1 MTAHAWFAAFA
12 AVNILDA
19 ALTLYA
25 LKMGGS
31 EGNPLLGA
39 LMRRVHP
46 ALVLA
51 VTKGAYIVLVGAWLP
66 AVAPWLPWMTAF
78 FAAVCAWNV
87 VQIGKLK
94 REKAGRQT

>member
-1 MTAHAWFAAFA
+1 MTPERWLAAFA

-19 ALTLYA
+19 ALTLWA
-25 LKMGGS
+25 LKLGGT

-51 VTKGAYIVLVGAWLP
+51 ATKGAYIVAVGAFLP
-66 AVAPWLPWMTAF
+66 AVAPWVPWLVAF
-78 FAAVCAWNV
+78 FVAVCIWNA
-87 VQIGKLK
+87 VQIYKQ
-94 REKAGRQT
+94 RR

>member
-1 MTAHAWFAAFA
+1 MKTELWFAAFS
-12 AVNILDA
+12 AVNMLDA

-25 LKMGGS
+25 LKLGGS
-31 EGNPLLGA
+31 EGNPLMRA

-51 VTKGAYIVLVGAWLP
+51 ATKGSYIVAVGAFLP

-78 FAAVCAWNV
+78 FVAVCAWNV
-87 VQIGKLK
+87 VQIMRLRKTTPG
-94 REKAGRQT
+94 

>member
-1 MTAHAWFAAFA
+1 MTTHAWFAAFVL
-12 AVNILDA
+12 VNLLDA
-19 ALTLYA
+19 GLTLYA
-25 LKMGGS
+25 LKLGGT
-31 EGNPLLGA
+31 EGNPLMRA

-51 VTKGAYIVLVGAWLP
+51 ATKGAYIVAVGAFLP

-78 FAAVCAWNV
+78 FVAVCAWNA

-94 REKAGRQT
+94 KTTPG

>member
-1 MTAHAWFAAFA
+1 MTPERWLAAFVL
-12 AVNILDA
+12 VNVLDA

-25 LKMGGS
+25 LKLGGS

-51 VTKGAYIVLVGAWLP
+51 GIKGAYIVAVAIWLGDI
-66 AVAPWLPWMTAF
+66 APWLPWLTGL
-78 FAAVCAWNV
+78 FAGICAWNA
-87 VQIGKLK
+87 VQIL
-94 REKAGRQT
+94 RAR

>member
-1 MTAHAWFAAFA
+1 MTPERWLAAFA

-19 ALTLYA
+19 ALTLWA
-25 LKMGGS
+25 LKLGGS

-51 VTKGAYIVLVGAWLP
+51 ATKGAYIVAVAIWLGDI
-66 AVAPWLPWMTAF
+66 APWLPWLTGL
-78 FAAVCAWNV
+78 FAGICAWNV
-87 VQIGKLK
+87 VQIV
-94 REKAGRQT
+94 RAR

>member
-1 MTAHAWFAAFA
+1 MTADLWFAAFV

-19 ALTLYA
+19 LLTLYA
-25 LKMGGS
+25 LKLGGA

-51 VTKGAYIVLVGAWLP
+51 ATKGAYIVAVGVMLAQI
-66 AVAPWLPWMTAF
+66 APWLPWMTAF
-78 FAAVCAWNV
+78 FVAVCAWNA

-94 REKAGRQT
+94 KTTPG

>member
-1 MTAHAWFAAFA
+1 MTPELWLAAFVL
-12 AVNILDA
+12 VNVLDA

-25 LKMGGS
+25 LKLGGS
-31 EGNPLLGA
+31 EGNPLLRA

-51 VTKGAYIVLVGAWLP
+51 ATKGAYIVLVGAVLP

-78 FAAVCAWNV
+78 FVAVCAWNA
-87 VQIGKLK
+87 VQIRRLRKTTP
-94 REKAGRQT
+94 A

>member
-1 MTAHAWFAAFA
+1 MTPERWLAAFVL
-12 AVNILDA
+12 VNVLDA

-25 LKMGGS
+25 LKLGGS
-31 EGNPLLGA
+31 EGNPLLRA

-51 VTKGAYIVLVGAWLP
+51 ATKGAYIVLVGAVLP

-78 FAAVCAWNV
+78 FVAVCAWNA
-87 VQIGKLK
+87 VQIRRLRKTTP
-94 REKAGRQT
+94 A

>member
-1 MTAHAWFAAFA
+1 MTPERWLAAFA

-19 ALTLYA
+19 ALTLWA
-25 LKMGGS
+25 LKLGGS

-51 VTKGAYIVLVGAWLP
+51 ATKGAYIVLVGAWLP
-66 AVAPWLPWMTAF
+66 AVSPWLPWMTAF
-78 FAAVCAWNV
+78 FVAVCAWNA
-87 VQIGKLK
+87 VQIRRLRKTTP
-94 REKAGRQT
+94 A

>member
-1 MTAHAWFAAFA
+1 MTPERWL
-12 AVNILDA
+12 AVFVLVNVLDA

-25 LKMGGS
+25 LKLGGS

-51 VTKGAYIVLVGAWLP
+51 ATKGAYIVLVGEWLP

-78 FAAVCAWNV
+78 FVAVCAWNV
-87 VQIGKLK
+87 VQIRRLRKTTP
-94 REKAGRQT
+94 A

>member
-1 MTAHAWFAAFA
+1 MTPERWLASFA
-12 AVNILDA
+12 AVNVLDA

-25 LKMGGS
+25 LKLGGS
-31 EGNPLLGA
+31 EGNPLLRA

-51 VTKGAYIVLVGAWLP
+51 ATKGAYIVLVGAFLP

-78 FAAVCAWNV
+78 FVAVCAWNV
-87 VQIGKLK
+87 VQIRRLRKTTP
-94 REKAGRQT
+94 A

>member
-1 MTAHAWFAAFA
+1 MTPERWLAAFVL
-12 AVNILDA
+12 VNVLDA

-25 LKMGGS
+25 IKLGGS

-51 VTKGAYIVLVGAWLP
+51 ATKGAYIVAVGAFLP
-66 AVAPWLPWMTAF
+66 ALAPWLPWMTAF
-78 FAAVCAWNV
+78 FVAVCAWNI
-87 VQIGKLK
+87 VQIVKL
-94 REKAGRQT
+94 RH

>member
-1 MTAHAWFAAFA
+1 MTPERWLAAFA
-12 AVNILDA
+12 AVNVLDA
-19 ALTLYA
+19 ALTLWA
-25 LKMGGS
+25 LKLGGA

-51 VTKGAYIVLVGAWLP
+51 ATKGAYIVLVGAWLP

-78 FAAVCAWNV
+78 FVAVCAWNI
-87 VQIGKLK
+87 VQIVKLRK
-94 REKAGRQT
+94 TTPA

>member
-1 MTAHAWFAAFA
+1 MTPERWLAAFA
-12 AVNILDA
+12 AVNIIDA
-19 ALTLYA
+19 ALTLWA
-25 LKMGGS
+25 LKLGGS

-51 VTKGAYIVLVGAWLP
+51 ATKGAYIVLVGAWLP

-78 FAAVCAWNV
+78 FVAVCAWNV
-87 VQIGKLK
+87 VQIRRLRKTTP
-94 REKAGRQT
+94 A

>member
-1 MTAHAWFAAFA
+1 MTPERWLAAFVL
-12 AVNILDA
+12 VNVLDA

-25 LKMGGS
+25 LKLGGS

-51 VTKGAYIVLVGAWLP
+51 ATKGAYIVAVGVMLAQI
-66 AVAPWLPWMTAF
+66 APWLPWMTAF
-78 FAAVCAWNV
+78 FVAVCAWNV
-87 VQIGKLK
+87 VQIRRLRKTTPG
-94 REKAGRQT
+94 

>member
-1 MTAHAWFAAFA
+1 MTINYWFVLFIV
-12 AVNILDA
+12 VNVLDT
-19 ALTLYA
+19 ALTLWA
-25 LKMGGS
+25 LKLGGS

-51 VTKGAYIVLVGAWLP
+51 VTKGAYIVAVGAFLP

-78 FAAVCAWNV
+78 FVAVCAWNV
-87 VQIGKLK
+87 VQIVKLRK
-94 REKAGRQT
+94 TTPG

>member
-1 MTAHAWFAAFA
+1 MTTYHWFAAFV

-19 ALTLYA
+19 GLTLYA
-25 LKMGGS
+25 LRQGAS
-31 EGNPLLGA
+31 EVNPLLRA

-51 VTKGAYIVLVGAWLP
+51 VTKGAYIVLVGAVLP

-78 FAAVCAWNV
+78 FVAVCAWNA
-87 VQIGKLK
+87 VQIV
-94 REKAGRQT
+94 RMRAR

>member
-1 MTAHAWFAAFA
+1 MTPERWLAAFA
-12 AVNILDA
+12 AVNMLDA

-25 LKMGGS
+25 LKLGGS

-51 VTKGAYIVLVGAWLP
+51 ATKGAYIVLVGALLP

-78 FAAVCAWNV
+78 FVAVCAWNI
-87 VQIGKLK
+87 VQIVKLK
-94 REKAGRQT
+94 KTTPA

>member
-1 MTAHAWFAAFA
+1 MTPERWLAAFA

-19 ALTLYA
+19 ALTLWA
-25 LKMGGS
+25 LKLGGA

-39 LMRRVHP
+39 LMRWVHP

-66 AVAPWLPWMTAF
+66 AVAPWLPWLTGL
-78 FAAVCAWNV
+78 FAAVCAWNAA
-87 VQIGKLK
+87 QIV
-94 REKAGRQT
+94 RAR

>member
-1 MTAHAWFAAFA
+1 MTPERWLAVFA
-12 AVNILDA
+12 AVNMLDA

-25 LKMGGS
+25 LKLGGS

-51 VTKGAYIVLVGAWLP
+51 ATKGAYIVLVGALLP
-66 AVAPWLPWMTAF
+66 AMAPWLPWMTAF
-78 FAAVCAWNV
+78 FVAVCAWNT
-87 VQIGKLK
+87 VQIVKL
-94 REKAGRQT
+94 RH

>member
-1 MTAHAWFAAFA
+1 MTTYHWLAALV
-12 AVNILDA
+12 AVNVLDA
-19 ALTLYA
+19 VLTLYA
-25 LKMGGS
+25 LKLGGS
-31 EGNPLLGA
+31 EGNPLLRA
-39 LMRRVHP
+39 MMRRVHP

-51 VTKGAYIVLVGAWLP
+51 ATKGSYIVLVGAWLP

-78 FAAVCAWNV
+78 FVAVCAWNV

>member
-1 MTAHAWFAAFA
+1 MTPERWLAAFA

-25 LKMGGS
+25 LKLGGS
-31 EGNPLLGA
+31 EGNPLMRA
-39 LMRRVHP
+39 LMRRLHP

-51 VTKGAYIVLVGAWLP
+51 ATKGAYIVAVGAFLP
-66 AVAPWLPWMTAF
+66 AVAPWLPWLTAF

-87 VQIGKLK
+87 WQIYKQ
-94 REKAGRQT
+94 RR

>member
-1 MTAHAWFAAFA
+1 MTPERWLAAFA
-12 AVNILDA
+12 VVNVLDA

-25 LKMGGS
+25 LKLGGS

-51 VTKGAYIVLVGAWLP
+51 ATKGAYIVLVGAWLP

-78 FAAVCAWNV
+78 FVAVCAWNI
-87 VQIGKLK
+87 VQIVKLRK
-94 REKAGRQT
+94 TTPG

>member
-1 MTAHAWFAAFA
+1 MTPERWLASFA

-25 LKMGGS
+25 LKLGGS

-87 VQIGKLK
+87 VQIRRLRKTTPG
-94 REKAGRQT
+94 